1 MYVTKKERI
10 SAEVIKNLL
19 SAHKRVAEGG
29 NVSELIKLSR
39 YLLHVSSRPQQELM
53 DANWAKLSPESRIQL
68 VLLSRE
74 LVKQEQKAAR
84 KAKLMADLNKLN
96 KEGLAVALEWS
107 ETLRLDPRYR

>member
-1 MYVTKKERI
+1 MYVTKKEQI

-53 DANWAKLSPESRIQL
+53 DTDYEIWLGG
-68 VLLSRE
+68 
-74 LVKQEQKAAR
+74 EQINVQKEKAQPI
-84 KAKLMADLNKLN
+84 
-96 KEGLAVALEWS
+96 
-107 ETLRLDPRYR
+107 T

>member
-1 MYVTKKERI
+1 MTEKDVKE
-10 SAEVIKNLL
+10 NL
-19 SAHKRVAEGG
+19 AKARKEAVAE
-29 NVSELIKLSR
+29 
-39 YLLHVSSRPQQELM
+39 QQKEM
-53 DANWAKLSPESRIQL
+53 NANWAKLSPESRIQL